1 MPILSANWAELLD
14 PIVRNYF
21 NLGFARRASNIPIL
35 YNVQGSSRAY
45 EEVVGVGAI
54 GTDSWETYEEAGRVA
69 EVDFDKGYKKR
80 FTHREYGVD
89 LGIESKL
96 VEDAQN
102 AQVIQLAMKLG
113 DSAAVKREID
123 AASVFNNATSASF
136 PGSDGVALGSNSHP
150 HSEAK
155 SGTTQ
160 DNLFAAMA
168 LTKANVA
175 TVREAVM
182 AFTDDNNNKVA
193 VTPNLLLVPPALE
206 DEALEISKSLLDPAS
221 ANNAINP
228 QAGRF
233 QVLPWH
239 YLTSNTSWF
248 MIDTTLA
255 KMHLDWF
262 NRAPVI
268 IRPRDGDDTRFKAYW
283 RASMR
288 YSYGFSDWR
297 WVGVCTA

>member
-14 PIVRNYF
+14 PVVRNYF
-21 NLGFARRASNIPIL
+21 NLGFQRRASNIPIL
-35 YNVQGSSRAY
+35 FNPQSSTRAN
-45 EEVVGVGAI
+45 EQVVGVGAI
-54 GTDSWETYEEAGRVA
+54 GTDSWEAYEDAGRVA
-69 EVDFDKGYKKR
+69 EVDFDKGYKKTY
-80 FTHREYGVD
+80 THREYIVD

-96 VEDAQN
+96 VADAQN
-102 AQVIQLAMKLG
+102 AQVMQLAMKLG
-113 DSAAVKREID
+113 DSAAVKREQD
-123 AASVFNNATSASF
+123 AASVFNNATSADHV
-136 PGSDGVALGSNSHP
+136 GADGVALGSNSHP
-150 HSEAK
+150 HSPAK

-160 DNLFAAMA
+160 DNLFASTA

-175 TVREAVM
+175 AVREAMM
-182 AFTDDNNNKVA
+182 AFTDDNGNKVA

-206 DEALEISKSLLDPAS
+206 DEALEIAKSLLDPAS

-239 YLTSNTSWF
+239 YLSSNTTWF
-248 MIDTTLA
+248 MIDSTLA

-262 NRAPVI
+262 DRVPVRIGRRA
-268 IRPRDGDDTRFKAYW
+268 GDDETVKAYW
-283 RASMR
+283 RAFMR